1 MYRDDFAKLAKDE
14 LIALVLSQTVRI
26 AALTERIAELEAK
39 LGQPPKTPDN
49 SSVPPSQGRKPNR
62 AERRAVTKRKGR
74 PGALRALAAD
84 PDRIVESLAECCPHC
99 AHELSPAD
107 QPGFHASDHLELA
120 ALRPT
125 VTRIHR
131 RRGIRPHCRR
141 GFSAAPPAGMPPGA
155 PFGPDLTALI
165 VHLHVTLS
173 NGTQLRPRIG
183 IQKGPLLRWSRL
195 VPVANRRAPRVS
207 RSALTSDGAAH
218 VGGACLP
225 TGASRGGTAA
235 QARCLKRQLSLPV
248 SMISQ

>member
-165 VHLHVTLS
+165 VHLHVTRAIGL
-173 NGTQLRPRIG
+173 NGWHNCSMKCSASASAKERFANLIARAQTPLAASAAVPA
-183 IQKGPLLRWSRL
+183 KG
-195 VPVANRRAPRVS
+195 VV
-207 RSALTSDGAAH
+207 
-218 VGGACLP
+218 
-225 TGASRGGTAA
+225 
-235 QARCLKRQLSLPV
+235 
-248 SMISQ
+248 